1 MIVKRL
7 IAIVILCAQGS
18 VFAADTPPPDSK
30 QPPLPAVAPEAPTS
44 SSYLLIDPK
53 SRSADYSQAF
63 DLLRR
68 EKAPEK
74 IYFSLS
80 DGTRLSSIIEMTPM
94 SNSTLI
100 LFRYNPA
107 SQGVKIRVVRIEEIA
122 SVGLY

>member
-1 MIVKRL
+1 MILK
-7 IAIVILCAQGS
+7 AIIFFLCANGLI
-18 VFAADTPPPDSK
+18 FAADATPPDSK
-30 QPPLPAVAPEAPTS
+30 QLPIPAMTREAPSS

-53 SRSADYSQAF
+53 SRAADYAQAF
-63 DLLRR
+63 DLLRK

-74 IYFSLS
+74 IYFGLS
-80 DGTRLSSIIEMTPM
+80 DGTMLSSIIEMTPM
-94 SNSTLI
+94 PNSTLI